1 MDSTN
6 QQPKLF
12 LEKFYLLFPI
22 FFTEKISKNFTFEE
36 VTNFP
41 FTFVMLKLT
50 KTRIFPYCQVP
61 NGFFVNL
68 IIQKFKFWK
77 SDQLFIVSVSLV
89 RGFFEGMRQ
98 NILYIFWAKVVYW
111 KMNLTYLL
119 ANSWTRLVFF
129 IPCITLYR
137 LEKNNENYIACKGS
151 FNHTV

>member
-1 MDSTN
+1 
-6 QQPKLF
+6 
-12 LEKFYLLFPI
+12 
-22 FFTEKISKNFTFEE
+22 
-36 VTNFP
+36 
-41 FTFVMLKLT
+41 MLKLT
-50 KTRIFPYCQVP
+50 KTQIFPNCQVP

-137 LEKNNENYIACKGS
+137 LEKKMRIILLVRGHLITTYVDKKSGWFGGGS
-151 FNHTV
+151 IIKKCLCFEVAKLDHCLAS